1 MRAIVNS
8 RTNPKQLTTATA
20 FQTCLPDSINAGN
33 LFLKVFFAIFA
44 YNMLNIQ
51 SKLPGVSTT
60 IFSVMSKLAAEHNA
74 INLSQGFPDYPCDPK
89 LTELVNIAMKD
100 GFNQYAP
107 MPGNTF
113 LKETVAEK
121 VAKLY
126 AVDYNPD
133 TEITVTAG
141 GTQAI
146 FTALA
151 AIINPGDEVIIFEP
165 AYDSYAPTI
174 RLLGG
179 LVKTYELA
187 PPSYGIDWDMVK
199 KLFTSSTRM
208 IILNSPQNPTGS
220 ILSEEDMQQLIKL
233 INGTDIL
240 ILSDEVY
247 EHLIYDQQKH
257 KSVMLFPELRE
268 RSFVIASFGK
278 LLHATGWK
286 LGYCLAPAQLTKE
299 FRKVHQFNVFSVNS
313 PMQQAIANYIKDPNN
328 YNGITAFFEKKRD
341 YFRGL
346 LAESRFELLPC
357 NGSYFQ
363 CASFSKIS
371 DEKDTD
377 FSMRLTAEFGVATIP
392 VSAFYQKAT
401 DHKIIRFCFAKEDST
416 LALAAEKLKNV

>member
-1 MRAIVNS
+1 
-8 RTNPKQLTTATA
+8 
-20 FQTCLPDSINAGN
+20 
-33 LFLKVFFAIFA
+33 
-44 YNMLNIQ
+44 MLNIQ
-51 SKLPGVSTT
+51 SKLPGVNTT

-74 INLSQGFPDYPCDPK
+74 INLSQGFPDYSCDPK
-89 LTELVNIAMKD
+89 LTELVNKAMTD

-107 MPGNTF
+107 MPGNVF
-113 LKETVAEK
+113 LKETIAEK
-121 VAKLY
+121 VENLY
-126 AVDYNPD
+126 QVKYNPD

-220 ILSEEDMQQLIKL
+220 ILTENDMKSLIKL

-247 EHLIYDQQKH
+247 EHLIYDGEQH
-257 KSVMLFPELRE
+257 RSVMLFPELRE

-286 LGYCLAPAQLTKE
+286 LGYCLAPELLTRE

-313 PMQQAIANYIKDPNN
+313 PMQQAIANYIKEPGN
-328 YNGITAFFEKKRD
+328 YTGITSFFEKKRN
-341 YFRGL
+341 YFRSL

-357 NGSYFQ
+357 SGSYFQ
-363 CASFSKIS
+363 CAGYRKIS

-377 FSMRLTAEFGVATIP
+377 FSIRLIKEFGVATIP

-416 LALAAEKLKNV
+416 LALAAEKLRNV

>member
-1 MRAIVNS
+1 
-8 RTNPKQLTTATA
+8 
-20 FQTCLPDSINAGN
+20 
-33 LFLKVFFAIFA
+33 
-44 YNMLNIQ
+44 MLNIQ

-60 IFSVMSKLAAEHNA
+60 IFSVMSKLAAEYNA
-74 INLSQGFPDYPCDPK
+74 INLSQGFPDYAADPK
-89 LTELVNIAMKD
+89 LVELVNKAMKD

-107 MPGNTF
+107 MPGNQL
-113 LKETVAEK
+113 LKENIAQK
-121 VAKLY
+121 VKNLY
-126 AVDYNPD
+126 NIKYNPD

-151 AIINPGDEVIIFEP
+151 AIINSGDEVIIFEP
-165 AYDSYAPTI
+165 AYDCYAPTI

-179 LVKTYELA
+179 IVKTYELA
-187 PPSYGIDWDMVK
+187 PPDYEIDWDMVK

-220 ILSEEDMQQLIKL
+220 ILSKEDMKSLIKL
-233 INGTDIL
+233 ISGTDIL

-247 EHLIYDQQKH
+247 EHLIYDDQKH
-257 KSVMLFPELRE
+257 NSVMLFPELRE
-268 RSFVIASFGK
+268 RSFIVASFGK

-286 LGYCLAPAQLTKE
+286 LGYCLAPEPLTKE

-313 PMQQAIANYIKDPNN
+313 PMQQAIAQYIQEPSN
-328 YNGITAFFEKKRD
+328 YNEIGNFFQQKRD
-341 YFRGL
+341 YFRSL
-346 LAESRFELLPC
+346 LVESRFKLLPC
-357 NGSYFQ
+357 HGSYFQ
-363 CASFSKIS
+363 CVSYSDIS

-377 FSMRLTAEFGVATIP
+377 FSERLIKEFGVASIP

-401 DHKIIRFCFAKEDST
+401 DHKIIRFCFAKEDTT

>member
-1 MRAIVNS
+1 M
-8 RTNPKQLTTATA
+8 L
-20 FQTCLPDSINAGN
+20 
-33 LFLKVFFAIFA
+33 FFAIFA
-44 YNMLNIQ
+44 YKMLNIQ
-51 SKLPGVSTT
+51 SKLPGVGTT

-74 INLSQGFPDYPCDPK
+74 INLSQGFPDYACDPN
-89 LTELVNIAMKD
+89 LVELVNKAMKD

-107 MPGNTF
+107 MPGSSF
-113 LKETVAEK
+113 LKETIAEK
-121 VAKLY
+121 VQKLY
-126 AVDYNPD
+126 NVKYNSE

-151 AIINPGDEVIIFEP
+151 AIINAGDEVIIFEP

-174 RLLGG
+174 KLLGG

-199 KLFTSSTRM
+199 KLFTSKTRM
-208 IILNSPQNPTGS
+208 IILNTPHNPTGS
-220 ILSEEDMQQLIKL
+220 ILSSEDMESLIKL
-233 INGTDIL
+233 VTGTDIL

-247 EHLIYDQQKH
+247 EHLIYDEQKH
-257 KSVMLFPELRE
+257 QSVMLYPELKQ
-268 RSFVIASFGK
+268 RSFIIASFGK

-286 LGYCLAPAQLTKE
+286 LGYCLAPEKLTKE

-313 PMQQAIANYIKDPNN
+313 PMQQAIAQYLKTPENYT
-328 YNGITAFFEKKRD
+328 GLSSFFQKKRD

-346 LAESRFELLPC
+346 LAESRFTLLPC

-363 CASFSKIS
+363 CAGYSNIS

-377 FSMRLTAEFGVATIP
+377 FSMRLIKEFGVATIP

-401 DHKIIRFCFAKEDST
+401 DYKIIRFCFAKEDAT
-416 LALAAEKLKNV
+416 LAKAAEKLKNV

>member
-1 MRAIVNS
+1 
-8 RTNPKQLTTATA
+8 
-20 FQTCLPDSINAGN
+20 
-33 LFLKVFFAIFA
+33 
-44 YNMLNIQ
+44 MLNIQ

-60 IFSVMSKLAAEHNA
+60 IFSVMSKLAAEYKA
-74 INLSQGFPDYPCDPK
+74 INLSQGFPDYPADPK
-89 LTELVNIAMKD
+89 LIELVDKAMKD

-107 MPGNTF
+107 MPGNQL
-113 LKETVAEK
+113 LKETIAQK
-121 VAKLY
+121 VEKLY
-126 AVDYNPD
+126 QVKYNPES
-133 TEITVTAG
+133 EITITAG

-146 FTALA
+146 FTALTS
-151 AIINPGDEVIIFEP
+151 IINSGDEVIIFEP

-187 PPSYGIDWDMVK
+187 PPHYGIDWDMVK

-220 ILSEEDMQQLIKL
+220 ILSEEDMKSLIKL
-233 INGTDIL
+233 ISGTDIL

-247 EHLIYDQQKH
+247 EHLIYDEQKH

-268 RSFVIASFGK
+268 RSFIIASFGK

-286 LGYCLAPAQLTKE
+286 LGYCLAPEALTKE

-313 PMQQAIANYIKDPNN
+313 PMQQAIAEYLQEPDHYI
-328 YNGITAFFEKKRD
+328 GIGSFFQQKRD
-341 YFRGL
+341 YFRSL
-346 LAESRFELLPC
+346 LAETRFELLPC

-363 CASFSKIS
+363 CVSYQQIS

-377 FSMRLTAEFGVATIP
+377 FSMRLIKEFGVATIP
-392 VSAFYQKAT
+392 VSAFYQKGT
-401 DHKIIRFCFAKEDST
+401 DHRIIRFCFAKKDET

>member
-1 MRAIVNS
+1 
-8 RTNPKQLTTATA
+8 
-20 FQTCLPDSINAGN
+20 
-33 LFLKVFFAIFA
+33 
-44 YNMLNIQ
+44 MLNIQ

-60 IFSVMSKLAAEHNA
+60 IFSVMSKLAAEYNA
-74 INLSQGFPDYPCDPK
+74 INLSQGFPDYSADPK
-89 LTELVNIAMKD
+89 LVELVNKAMKD

-107 MPGNTF
+107 MPGNQL
-113 LKETVAEK
+113 LKENIAEK
-121 VAKLY
+121 VKNLY
-126 AVDYNPD
+126 NIKYNPD

-151 AIINPGDEVIIFEP
+151 AIINSGDEVIIFEP

-187 PPSYGIDWDMVK
+187 PPEYGIDWDMVK

-220 ILSEEDMQQLIKL
+220 ILSKEDMKSLIKL

-247 EHLIYDQQKH
+247 EHLIYDEQEH
-257 KSVMLFPELRE
+257 NSVMLFPELRE
-268 RSFVIASFGK
+268 RSFIVASFGK

-286 LGYCLAPAQLTKE
+286 LGYCLAPELLTKE

-313 PMQQAIANYIKDPNN
+313 AMQQAIAQYIQEPSNYMEI
-328 YNGITAFFEKKRD
+328 GSFFQQKRD
-341 YFRGL
+341 YFRSL
-346 LAESRFELLPC
+346 LAESRFKLLPC
-357 NGSYFQ
+357 HGSYFQ
-363 CASFSKIS
+363 CVSYSEIS
-371 DEKDTD
+371 EEKDTD
-377 FSMRLTAEFGVATIP
+377 FSTRLIKEFGVASIP

-401 DHKIIRFCFAKEDST
+401 DHKIIRFCFAKEDAT